1 MKYTESQ
8 IRELKTENEM
18 FRSVFTRAFGNA
30 TQDTATRDNFKFI
43 NKDGQ
48 VRVMLTEETFK
59 ALCLME
65 QAVCAA
71 RYHIVTDFDGFP
83 PKIQA
88 LLAFICAAADPEL
101 IQQLVNMRPLWD
113 ERG

>member
-30 TQDTATRDNFKFI
+30 TQDTATSDNFKFI

-83 PKIQA
+83 AKIQA
-88 LLAFICAAADPEL
+88 LLAFICAATDPEL